1 MPYEAAGS
9 TVLSTLI
16 AWTAWLDS
24 VGSSRLRLLAHGDG
38 VVQPKTGQDERHVQG
53 LLAMESFLL
62 PTVNFVNF
70 VPG

>member
-24 VGSSRLRLLAHGDG
+24 APLACTWRWSRVTQDRTRRETCAGTISYG
-38 VVQPKTGQDERHVQG
+38 VVSLTNGQ
-53 LLAMESFLL
+53 LC
-62 PTVNFVNF
+62 
-70 VPG
+70 